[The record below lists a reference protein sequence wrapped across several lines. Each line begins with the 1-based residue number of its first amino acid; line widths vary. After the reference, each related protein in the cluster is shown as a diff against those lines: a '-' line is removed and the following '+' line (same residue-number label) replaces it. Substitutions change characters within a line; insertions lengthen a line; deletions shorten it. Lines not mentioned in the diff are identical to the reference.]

1 MPRRQYTTE
10 SLHTPPQSAA
20 TTGIYV
26 ACLIARRFR
35 HVVPTADQLQQ
46 AFGMSRACAY
56 RWRAAIAAANSIEL
70 VRTKPGEP
78 CLPIPIPEAR

>member
-1 MPRRQYTTE
+1 
-10 SLHTPPQSAA
+10 
-20 TTGIYV
+20 
-26 ACLIARRFR
+26 
-35 HVVPTADQLQQ
+35 
-46 AFGMSRACAY
+46 MSRACAY